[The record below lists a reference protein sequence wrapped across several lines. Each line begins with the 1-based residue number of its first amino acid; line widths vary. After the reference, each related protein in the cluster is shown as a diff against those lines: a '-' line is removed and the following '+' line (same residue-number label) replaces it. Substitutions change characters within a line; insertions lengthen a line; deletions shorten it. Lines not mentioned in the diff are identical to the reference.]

1 MRCSMPQRVEVD
13 RDLCEGH
20 GMCEVLAPDAF
31 YVDDEGKAVV
41 PPSAATTDV
50 DQLEQ
55 AANSCPVRAIV
66 VHSDPNP

>member
-1 MRCSMPQRVEVD
+1 MSQRIEVD

-41 PPSAATTDV
+41 LAPQAGAMDGDLL
-50 DQLEQ
+50 DQ
-55 AANSCPVRAIV
+55 AVSSCPVRAIV
-66 VHSDPNP
+66 VHSDG